1 MGQIPRMTE
10 EEKAKASGIIELY
23 RCVQS
28 EGSRFGRPTIAVRTT
43 GCTHRC
49 YFGEGGWCDSWYTS
63 IHPEKAIFSFNDV
76 IKIYDEN
83 PHIKEMMLTGGS
95 PTMWPKLVNELTH
108 FANERNI
115 LITIETEGSHFVE
128 TDYPIGLISLSPKFS
143 NSIPVLGETTPQGVV
158 TDEKMVRQHN
168 KFRMNLTAMSAMI
181 NFHTDYHFKPVW
193 DGTEEN
199 LNEIEEM
206 RQFLEIPKDKTYIM
220 PAGDTREELIK
231 MYPIV
236 FDMCAEKGYNMTGRD
251 HIIAFDTKR
260 GV

>member
-10 EEKAKASGIIELY
+10 AEKAKTQAIIELY
-23 RCVQS
+23 RCIQS

-49 YFGEGGWCDSWYTS
+49 YFGEGGWCDSFYTS
-63 IHPEKAIFSFNDV
+63 IHPEKAQFSFDDI

-108 FANERNI
+108 FANERGI
-115 LITIETEGSHFVE
+115 LITIETEGSHFVP
-128 TDYPIGLISLSPKFS
+128 TDYPLGLISLSPKFN
-143 NSIPVLGETTPQGVV
+143 NSVPVLGAVTPQGAIVGQ
-158 TDEKMVRQHN
+158 KMIDQHN
-168 KFRMNLTAMSAMI
+168 KFRLNLNVMKQMI
-181 NFHTDYHFKPVW
+181 DFHTDYHYKPVW
-193 DGTEEN
+193 DGTAYN
-199 LNEIEEM
+199 LEEIEEF
-206 RQFLEIPKDKTYIM
+206 RVLLNIPKNKTYIM
-220 PAGDTREELIK
+220 PAGDTRETLIE
-231 MYPIV
+231 MYPLV

>member
-1 MGQIPRMTE
+1 MESTLGRIEDYNKVLP
-10 EEKAKASGIIELY
+10 IVELY

-63 IHPEKAIFSFNDV
+63 IHPEKGTFTFNDI

-95 PTMWPKLVNELTH
+95 PTMHPKLVNELTH
-108 FANERNI
+108 FANERDI
-115 LITIETEGSHFVE
+115 LITIETEGSHFLA
-128 TDYPIGLISLSPKFS
+128 TDYPLDLISLSPKFG
-143 NSIPVLGETTPQGVV
+143 NSVPVLGAVTPQGAIV
-158 TDEKMVRQHN
+158 DQKMIDQHN
-168 KFRMNLTAMSAMI
+168 KFRLKLDVIKQTLAYHI
-181 NFHTDYHFKPVW
+181 DYHYKPVW
-193 DGTEEN
+193 DGTEEG
-199 LNEIEEM
+199 LAEIEAF
-206 RQFLEIPKDKTYIM
+206 RVALDIPKHKTFIM
-220 PAGDTREELIK
+220 PAGDTRDELVK

>member
-1 MGQIPRMTE
+1 MNKIPRMTE
-10 EEKAKASGIIELY
+10 DEKAKVSGIIELY

-49 YFGEGGWCDSWYTS
+49 FFGEGGWCDSFYTS

-95 PTMWPKLVNELTH
+95 PTMWSKLVNELTH
-108 FANERNI
+108 FAHERDI

-143 NSIPVLGETTPQGVV
+143 NSVPVLGETTPQGVV

-168 KFRMNLTAMSAMI
+168 KFRLNHSAIRSMI
-181 NFHTDYHFKPVW
+181 DYHTDYHYKPVW

-199 LNEIEEM
+199 LNEIESF
-206 RQFLEIPKDKTYIM
+206 RVALEIPKDKTYIM